1 MLASS
6 PHRAPNRA
14 RARARRRLLPPCSSS
29 SSPSSS
35 FLLRMLGHL
44 QPPAILANSLDL
56 QSRTTRATRR
66 KARTSTSTIAR
77 KSGSWAG
84 VGVIGRV
91 TLESPVRTEPHP
103 TVSVHPFSILA
114 NGLHPQS
121 STRETERTNNTV
133 VERYR
138 FQMVSIANPLPIAS
152 RPFRANRFHVVP
164 GLKPRAKSSSPLRAK
179 IPTT

>member
-6 PHRAPNRA
+6 PHRAPNHA
-14 RARARRRLLPPCSSS
+14 RARARRRPLLPPCS

-56 QSRTTRATRR
+56 QSRTTTTTRR

-138 FQMVSIANPLPIAS
+138 FQMVSIASPLPIAS
-152 RPFRANRFHVVP
+152 SPLQGEPFSCRPRVET
-164 GLKPRAKSSSPLRAK
+164 RAKSSSPLRGK